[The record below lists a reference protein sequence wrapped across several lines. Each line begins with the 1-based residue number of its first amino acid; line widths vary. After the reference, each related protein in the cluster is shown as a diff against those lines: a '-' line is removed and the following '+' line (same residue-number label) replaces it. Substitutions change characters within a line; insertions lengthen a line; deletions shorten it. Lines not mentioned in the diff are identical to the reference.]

1 MAMRS
6 NLVFVLACG
15 VVMASSGKCMADD
28 EVEKLQG
35 TWILDSVE
43 TKGEA
48 LPKDKIAR
56 NTVVITGERFVVM
69 NDGKVQR
76 EVTFK
81 IDASKN
87 PKWIDQVFPGQD
99 GQLVT
104 RPGLY
109 ELNGDTLRLIFDR
122 TRPTELKTTADS
134 NLNITVYKRNKK

>member
-1 MAMRS
+1 VRS
-6 NLVFVLACG
+6 NLFLALAFTIVLAD
-15 VVMASSGKCMADD
+15 SGKCMADD
-28 EVEKLQG
+28 DLGKLQG

-48 LPKDKIAR
+48 LPKDKIVR
-56 NTVVITGERFVVM
+56 NTIVITGERFAVM

-81 IDASKN
+81 LDSSKS
-87 PKWIDQVFPGQD
+87 PKWIDQILPGQD

-109 ELNGDTLRLIFDR
+109 ELNGDTLRLVFDR
-122 TRPTELKTTADS
+122 TRPVEIKASADS
-134 NLNITVYKRNKK
+134 TLNITIYKRDKK